1 MREKK
6 YELLLAAVIAARAT
20 SFIFSKMALADM
32 GIFNLLAIRFL
43 LAFTFL
49 AAIFRK
55 RLGRTGKNELVSGA
69 IVGLLFFLVMS
80 SELTGLITTDSST
93 IALLENCAIIFVP
106 LFTAVL
112 HRKWPDMKTMLCA
125 CIAMMGVFCL
135 TTQIGNLTAGM
146 LFGLL
151 AAALYAVAII
161 VTDKVSHRSTDT
173 LCIGIVQVGAMG
185 IFALVASF
193 SFEIPHLPLGSL
205 QWSYILA
212 LAIVCTGFGFTLQPV
227 AQSHVSAERAGLFCA
242 ISPAIATLLGI
253 IVLHESFGIVSI
265 LGLILILFSI
275 AFPYLKLPW

>member
-1 MREKK
+1 MRERK
-6 YELLLAAVIAARAT
+6 YELLLAAIIAARAT
-20 SFIFSKMALADM
+20 SFIFSKMVLADM

-43 LAFTFL
+43 LTFILL
-49 AAIFRK
+49 AVIFCK
-55 RLGRTGKNELVSGA
+55 RLWYIGKNELVSGA

-112 HRKWPDMKTMLCA
+112 HRKLPDMKTMLCA
-125 CIAMMGVFCL
+125 CIAMIGVSCL

-173 LCIGIVQVGAMG
+173 LCIGIVRLREQVCSVPSVLQLQHY
-185 IFALVASF
+185 LV
-193 SFEIPHLPLGSL
+193 
-205 QWSYILA
+205 
-212 LAIVCTGFGFTLQPV
+212 
-227 AQSHVSAERAGLFCA
+227 
-242 ISPAIATLLGI
+242 
-253 IVLHESFGIVSI
+253 
-265 LGLILILFSI
+265 
-275 AFPYLKLPW
+275 

>member
-1 MREKK
+1 
-6 YELLLAAVIAARAT
+6 
-20 SFIFSKMALADM
+20 
-32 GIFNLLAIRFL
+32 
-43 LAFTFL
+43 
-49 AAIFRK
+49 
-55 RLGRTGKNELVSGA
+55 
-69 IVGLLFFLVMS
+69 
-80 SELTGLITTDSST
+80 
-93 IALLENCAIIFVP
+93 LENCAIIFVP

-185 IFALVASF
+185 ILALLASF
-193 SFEIPHLPLGSL
+193 VFEIPHLPLGGL

-212 LAIVCTGFGFTLQPV
+212 LALVCTGFGFTLQPV

-253 IVLHESFGIVSI
+253 IVLHESFGILSI

-275 AFPYLKLPW
+275 AFPYIKLPW

>member
-1 MREKK
+1 MYK
-6 YELLLAAVIAARAT
+6 L
-20 SFIFSKMALADM
+20 ALADM

-43 LAFTFL
+43 LAFILL
-49 AAIFRK
+49 AVIFRK
-55 RLGRTGKNELVSGA
+55 RLGCTGKNELVSGA

-112 HRKWPDMKTMLCA
+112 HRKLPDMKTMLCA
-125 CIAMMGVFCL
+125 CIAMMGVSCL

-173 LCIGIVQVGAMG
+173 LCIDIVQLREQVCSVPSVLRLQHY
-185 IFALVASF
+185 LV
-193 SFEIPHLPLGSL
+193 
-205 QWSYILA
+205 
-212 LAIVCTGFGFTLQPV
+212 
-227 AQSHVSAERAGLFCA
+227 
-242 ISPAIATLLGI
+242 
-253 IVLHESFGIVSI
+253 
-265 LGLILILFSI
+265 
-275 AFPYLKLPW
+275 